1 MPVTESRRWRVI
13 DSAVWPFK
21 ASSEAWCASA
31 GELASEGGGRE
42 QAQADVVS
50 TRLIT
55 GDQPSLCWGTSGLPP
70 SQRAR
75 AQAEWLFKFKFK
87 LARPELRRV
96 TSDLIAHCASV
107 LLVQKADAH
116 PSKCSGNLAQG
127 LSQTVGRSSGLRRD

>member
-1 MPVTESRRWRVI
+1 MDTCWQETPHHDDKLETVTVDMPVTESRRWRVI

-87 LARPELRRV
+87 LARV
-96 TSDLIAHCASV
+96 C
-107 LLVQKADAH
+107 Q
-116 PSKCSGNLAQG
+116 
-127 LSQTVGRSSGLRRD
+127 